1 MSPRAACRLESLGFQ
16 EVYDYASGKLDWL
29 ARGLPSEG
37 EHAGVPR
44 ARDVVRGDVV
54 ACGLDAQ
61 VGAMRE
67 RVEASPY
74 GFGLVVG
81 AAGTVLGRLRKTALR
96 GDPSARVEEVMEPGP
111 STVRLDA
118 SLEELVERLRAR
130 DLKTAVVTTP
140 DGRLVGV

>member
-1 MSPRAACRLESLGFQ
+1 
-16 EVYDYASGKLDWL
+16 
-29 ARGLPSEG
+29 
-37 EHAGVPR
+37 
-44 ARDVVRGDVV
+44 
-54 ACGLDAQ
+54 
-61 VGAMRE
+61 MRE

-81 AAGTVLGRLRKTALR
+81 AAGTVLGRLRKTGLR

-130 DLKTAVVTTP
+130 DLKTAIVTTP
-140 DGRLVGV
+140 DGRLVGVLRRRNAEARLDRLGETG